1 MSADM
6 PDARASR
13 KRQIQITPRLFR
25 GAGSARGACATR
37 DLTSVGV
44 FSLCI
49 CPTRR
54 VDRVKLIR
62 YRRRAD
68 SIPRESRFRIAARN
82 RRICRTS
89 INAFRSREMP
99 GFHHLS
105 PVFLPWLGVRRRWDA
120 RRGLRPHAMSLVPCL
135 YYRCEIACG
144 GFGEPAFDSMQ
155 ERCAGGYKPLA
166 AAPTATIGES
176 IGTIRKYRMETM
188 VCRKTSITSACYL
201 CNTLRKRGRVWMFEV
216 VPLLRVQ
223 KSSVIV
229 IERRRGA
236 SRGRPVLGGSLKST
250 HATRSR

>member
-1 MSADM
+1 M
-6 PDARASR
+6 PSDPERCRAS
-13 KRQIQITPRLFR
+13 ITFR
-25 GAGSARGACATR
+25 RF
-37 DLTSVGV
+37 
-44 FSLCI
+44 FSLVGR
-49 CPTRR
+49 PSTVGRPSPPAPAR
-54 VDRVKLIR
+54 DE
-62 YRRRAD
+62 
-68 SIPRESRFRIAARN
+68 PR
-82 RRICRTS
+82 
-89 INAFRSREMP
+89 P
-99 GFHHLS
+99 LS
-105 PVFLPWLGVRRRWDA
+105 
-120 RRGLRPHAMSLVPCL
+120 L
-135 YYRCEIACG
+135 YNRCEIACG

-236 SRGRPVLGGSLKST
+236 SRGRPVLGGSLKSL
-250 HATRSR
+250 AFMRECPKARSD